1 MKSPIISSFA
11 LALLVSAC
19 VGISNLD
26 SNISK
31 ADEASLAAII
41 ESRDADTKAR
51 DVYRRPLETLAYLGV
66 KSDMVIAEV
75 LPGSGWYTE
84 ILAPY
89 IAEQGAIIGLNYADE
104 TWPLFGFFNAEQIAS
119 TIAQNDAFPKTAKEL
134 AGGTNIKASSTTF
147 GQVAQ
152 EDYGTVDAVLFI
164 RALHNLH
171 RFEERA
177 GTLTQAIEDTKN
189 LLKPGGFVGV
199 VQHWAP
205 EIATDEWA
213 DGSAGYLKESRI
225 IEVFEEAGF
234 KLVGR
239 STLNA
244 NINDRPT
251 SNDVVWRLPPSLN
264 IGKLEGA
271 EAEAEKQKNTAI
283 GESNR
288 IVLKF
293 AKG

>member
-1 MKSPIISSFA
+1 MKPVVIVAS
-11 LALLVSAC
+11 LLMLLNAC
-19 VGISNLD
+19 AGISDFD
-26 SNISK
+26 SNISS
-31 ADEASLAAII
+31 ADQVSLAAIVG
-41 ESRDADTKAR
+41 SRDAEKKAR

-66 KSDMVIAEV
+66 ESDMVIAEV
-75 LPGSGWYTE
+75 LPGGGWYTE

-89 IAEQGAIIGLNYADE
+89 VAADGALMGLNYSDN
-104 TWPLFGFFNAEQIAS
+104 TWPLFGFFDAEAIAA
-119 TIAQNDAFPKTAKEL
+119 TIARNNAYPSKAKEL
-134 AGGTNIKASSTTF
+134 AGRDIKASSTTF
-147 GQVAQ
+147 GKVATA
-152 EDYGTVDAVLFI
+152 DHGTVDAVLFI

-177 GTLTQAIEDTKN
+177 GTLSQAISDTKN

-205 EIATDEWA
+205 EIAPDEWA

-244 NINDRPT
+244 NANDRPT
-251 SNDVVWRLPPSLN
+251 PDDSVWRLPPSLN
-264 IGKLEGA
+264 VGKLEGA
-271 EAEAEKQKNTAI
+271 AAQALKEKNSAI
-283 GESNR
+283 GESSR
-288 IVLKF
+288 IILKF